1 MLSHIFSLFI
11 VLGPYFGCQAVLGS
25 RPYKNCSHGD
35 LFQILGP
42 QKITIFESGLKTLF
56 HFFFRVFIISISG
69 WRTLLKSKQ
78 ALSTVWFFNCSLPK
92 MSKYKKKQSIQTVP
106 MGTVLKCLVMV

>member
-25 RPYKNCSHGD
+25 RPYKNCSLGD
-35 LFQILGP
+35 LFHILGP

-56 HFFFRVFIISISG
+56 HFIQGLHYLHFRLENSLKVKASTFYSVVF
-69 WRTLLKSKQ
+69 
-78 ALSTVWFFNCSLPK
+78 
-92 MSKYKKKQSIQTVP
+92 
-106 MGTVLKCLVMV
+106 